1 MLDSLAM
8 HFYLLDMADYFRML
22 HKFAVR
28 PAQHRYE
35 RYIEAAME
43 ADRLLQEYEPI
54 KIERDSLKKCMKFM
68 TYDENGKNQD
78 SLKLR
83 CEKCPFNVD
92 GECRVREED
101 DDRTDN

>member
-1 MLDSLAM
+1 MLDSLVV
-8 HFYLLDMADYFRML
+8 HFYLQDMADYFRSL
-22 HKFAVR
+22 HKFAAR

-43 ADRLLQEYEPI
+43 AARLLQEHEPI
-54 KIERDSLKKCMKFM
+54 KIERDCLKRCMKFM
-68 TYDENGKNQD
+68 VYDENSKYQD

-101 DDRTDN
+101 DDRTEN